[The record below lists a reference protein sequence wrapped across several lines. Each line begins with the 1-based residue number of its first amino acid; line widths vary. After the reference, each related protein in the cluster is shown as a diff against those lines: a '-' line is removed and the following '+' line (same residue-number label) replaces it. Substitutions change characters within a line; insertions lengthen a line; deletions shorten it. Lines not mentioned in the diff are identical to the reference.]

1 MIHPLFSA
9 VTPDAPAVG
18 TWVLIAI
25 LIINGL
31 GAVGGLVA
39 IFATRREVEAIE
51 RRVTA
56 SEEQREAD
64 LQMGSERRA
73 KIYAELKSQRDDML
87 KLVERIYTRIEEN
100 RNLTARELRDLPG
113 EIIATL
119 RNTGAIK

>member
-1 MIHPLFSA
+1 MLLADVQPGPPEI
-9 VTPDAPAVG
+9 G

-51 RRVTA
+51 KRVTA
-56 SEEQREAD
+56 SEEQRD
-64 LQMGSERRA
+64 LDMQIGSERRA
-73 KIYAELKSQRDDML
+73 KIYAELKSQREDMNQM
-87 KLVERIYTRIEEN
+87 VEKIYDRIDHNEKTN
-100 RNLTARELRDLPG
+100 AQTLRNLPN

-119 RNTGAIK
+119 RNTGVIK

>member
-1 MIHPLFSA
+1 MLLA
-9 VTPDAPAVG
+9 DATVTAPQIG

-51 RRVTA
+51 KRVTA
-56 SEEQREAD
+56 SEEQREED
-64 LQMGSERRA
+64 RQIGSERRA
-73 KIYAELKSQRDDML
+73 KIYAELKSQREDMN
-87 KLVERIYTRIEEN
+87 KMVEKIYDRIDENQKATTREMHS
-100 RNLTARELRDLPG
+100 LPG

-119 RNTGAIK
+119 RNTNVIK

>member
-1 MIHPLFSA
+1 MLLA
-9 VTPDAPAVG
+9 DATVTAPQIG

-51 RRVTA
+51 KRVTA
-56 SEEQREAD
+56 SEVQREED
-64 LQMGSERRA
+64 LQIGSDRRA
-73 KIYAELKSQRDDML
+73 KIYAELKSQREDMN
-87 KLVERIYTRIEEN
+87 KMVEKIYDRIDEN
-100 RNLTARELRDLPG
+100 QKASSREMRNLPG

-119 RNTGAIK
+119 RNTNVIK